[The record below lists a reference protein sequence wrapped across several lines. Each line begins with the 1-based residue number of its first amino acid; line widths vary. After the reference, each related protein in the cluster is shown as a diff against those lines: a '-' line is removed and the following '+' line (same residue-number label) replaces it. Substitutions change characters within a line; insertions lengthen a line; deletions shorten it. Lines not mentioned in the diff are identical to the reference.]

1 MKITLK
7 DMLKK
12 LRIEKGITQEAL
24 AKHLYISAQSV
35 GKWERGEGY
44 PDITLLPKIA
54 LFFDTTVDN
63 LLGLQEAR
71 IQEKIEKYKKESHEF
86 LMVGKCQ
93 EAYELWEKAYSEF
106 PNNETVKVQY
116 MYMLEERYFEAF
128 DETQKQEKF
137 PLLISISESLLSSA
151 DINSRTSAIQ
161 TLCYTYFRKKDIEKA
176 KEYANMSGTM
186 VTSREQLLGIVLKG
200 EEGEKQRQHNT
211 FAYLDLFI
219 ESLMNRATRQ
229 ANTSIEEK
237 IKIYE
242 DCITIIKMIFDKGDY
257 GFFCAK
263 LTLLHSWIA
272 REYAKLEN
280 EEKTLENLNK
290 MAEYSIMFDTL
301 QDSPHTSLF
310 VDKLDFKRE
319 YVTTSN
325 PRNTCL
331 TSIDGM
337 SDKCFTFVNN
347 TPVFQEILQKLEK
360 YAKYKSND

>member
-1 MKITLK
+1 MEITLK
-7 DMLKK
+7 DTLKK

-71 IQEKIEKYKKESHEF
+71 IQEKVEKYQKESSEF

-93 EAYELWEKAYSEF
+93 EAYEIWEKAYSEF

-116 MYMLEERYFEAF
+116 MYMLEERYFAAF

-137 PLLISISESLLSSA
+137 PLLISIAESLLSST

-186 VTSREQLLGIVLKG
+186 VANREQLLGIILKG
-200 EEGEKQRQHNT
+200 EEGEKQRQQNT

-229 ANTSIEEK
+229 TNTSIEEK
-237 IKIYE
+237 IKIFE
-242 DCITIIKMIFDKGDY
+242 DCIEIIKKIFYKGDY
-257 GFFCAK
+257 GFFCVK
-263 LTLLHSWIA
+263 MSLLHSWIA
-272 REYAKLEN
+272 KEYAKLEN
-280 EEKTLENLNK
+280 KDKTLENLEK

-301 QDSPHTSLF
+301 QDSLHTSIF

-319 YVTTSN
+319 YVSTSN
-325 PRNTCL
+325 PRNNSL
-331 TSIDGM
+331 TAMDAINQE
-337 SDKCFTFVNN
+337 CFNFIKK
-347 TPVFQEILQKLEK
+347 TPQCQEILQKLEK

>member
-1 MKITLK
+1 MEITLK
-7 DMLKK
+7 DTLKK

-106 PNNETVKVQY
+106 PNNETVKVYY
-116 MYMLEERYFEAF
+116 MYMLDERCTQGF
-128 DETQKQEKF
+128 DEKQKQEKF
-137 PLLISISESLLSSA
+137 PLLINIAESLLSST

-161 TLCYTYFRKKDIEKA
+161 TLCFTYFRKKDIEKA

-186 VTSREQLLGIVLKG
+186 VTSREQLLGIILKG
-200 EEGEKQRQHNT
+200 DEGEKQRQQNT

-237 IKIYE
+237 IKILE
-242 DCITIIKMIFDKGDY
+242 DCTNIIKMIFYKGDY
-257 GFFCAK
+257 GFFCVK
-263 LTLLHSWIA
+263 MSVLHSWIA

-325 PRNTCL
+325 PRNACL

-337 SDKCFTFVNN
+337 SDKCFAFVKN
-347 TPVFQEILQKLEK
+347 TPEFQEILQKLKK